1 MFTELLIPFHYDYM
15 LRAIW
20 VSALIGGTCGFLSS
34 FVTLK
39 GWSLMGDALS
49 HAVVPGV
56 AIGYIF
62 GIPLAYELAR
72 QCHEYAVSYELL
84 SENHLKLMT
93 NFILGLPLTLGAF
106 LAGLLAAGTMAFI
119 KAKSRIREDAT
130 IGIVFTAYFAL
141 GLVLISLNPASVD
154 LKVVLLGNI
163 LGIAD
168 PDIWQVVIICA
179 FTLLVLALKWKDLM
193 LFCFDPNQAR
203 TLGLPVTRLHLT
215 LLSLLAATSVAALQ
229 AVGACLVVAMLVTP
243 GATAYLL
250 TDRFGK
256 MLWLSTGMGVAT
268 SLVGAY
274 ASYYFNGATGGC
286 IVTLQ
291 TLVFL
296 AAFVF
301 APKHGI
307 LASKR
312 RSRLSASTS

>member
-1 MFTELLIPFHYDYM
+1 MSEVLETLLTPFQYDYM

-56 AIGYIF
+56 AI
-62 GIPLAYELAR
+62 AY
-72 QCHEYAVSYELL
+72 
-84 SENHLKLMT
+84 
-93 NFILGLPLTLGAF
+93 ILGLPFALGAF
-106 LAGLLAAGTMAFI
+106 VAGWFAAGTMAFV

-141 GLVLISLNPASVD
+141 GLLLISLFPARVD
-154 LKVVLLGNI
+154 LKVILLGNV
-163 LGIAD
+163 LGISD
-168 PDIWQVVIICA
+168 PDIWQVIVISTVTVGI
-179 FTLLVLALKWKDLM
+179 LLVKWKDLM

-203 TLGLPVTRLHLT
+203 TLGLNAGWLHLT

-229 AVGACLVVAMLVTP
+229 AVGACLVVAMLITP

-256 MLWLSTGMGVAT
+256 MLWLASGMGVGT

-274 ASYYFNGATGGC
+274 ASYFCDGATGGC

-301 APKHGI
+301 APEHGI
-307 LASKR
+307 LAAR
-312 RSRLSASTS
+312 RRLHLAAARP

>member
-1 MFTELLIPFHYDYM
+1 MSEILQTLLTPFQYDYM

-56 AIGYIF
+56 AI
-62 GIPLAYELAR
+62 AY
-72 QCHEYAVSYELL
+72 
-84 SENHLKLMT
+84 
-93 NFILGLPLTLGAF
+93 ILGLPFALGAF
-106 LAGLLAAGTMAFI
+106 VAGLLAAGTMAFI

-141 GLVLISLNPASVD
+141 GLLMISLFPARVD
-154 LKVVLLGNI
+154 LRVILLGNI
-163 LGIAD
+163 LGISD
-168 PDIWQVVIICA
+168 PDIKQVIVISA
-179 FTLLVLALKWKDLM
+179 VTVVVLVVKWRDLM

-203 TLGLPVTRLHLT
+203 TLGLRAGWLHLT

-229 AVGACLVVAMLVTP
+229 AVGACLVVAMLITP

-256 MLWLSTGMGVAT
+256 MLWLASAMGVVT

-274 ASYYFNGATGGC
+274 ASYFFDGATGGC

-307 LASKR
+307 LAAKR
-312 RSRLSASTS
+312 RLRLAASL

>member
-1 MFTELLIPFHYDYM
+1 MIEMLAELLTPFQYDYM

-20 VSALIGGTCGFLSS
+20 VSALIGGTCGFLSA

-56 AIGYIF
+56 AVGYIIGVPF
-62 GIPLAYELAR
+62 AHELVR
-72 QCHEYAVSYELL
+72 EYQRSAA
-84 SENHLKLMT
+84 T
-93 NFILGLPLTLGAF
+93 NFILSLPLVIGAF
-106 LAGLLAAGTMAFI
+106 VAGLLAAGTMAFI
-119 KAKSRIREDAT
+119 KAKTRIREDAT

-141 GLVLISLNPASVD
+141 GLLLISLFPTRVD
-154 LKVVLLGNI
+154 LKVILLGNI
-163 LGIAD
+163 LGISD
-168 PDIWQVVIICA
+168 PDIWQVITISSV
-179 FTLLVLALKWKDLM
+179 TLLVLGLKWRDLM
-193 LFCFDPNQAR
+193 LFCFDPSQAR
-203 TLGLPVTRLHLT
+203 TLGLPTGRLHLI
-215 LLSLLAATSVAALQ
+215 LLALLAATAVAALQ

-256 MLWLSTGMGVAT
+256 MLWLSSGMGVAT
-268 SLVGAY
+268 SLLGAY
-274 ASYYFNGATGGC
+274 LSYYFDGATGGC

-312 RSRLSASTS
+312 RARSAQTVPAP